1 MLVSLANALG
11 RSSENGKL
19 KTENSLLQTARVIG
33 HVTATMKHP
42 SMHGL
47 KLVVLQPLDINN
59 EPDEFPQLAI
69 DPLGARQGDYVF
81 FTSDT
86 KYIQEMTKR
95 KDSPIRFSIQGVLDD
110 QPEPS
115 RKAPKR
121 RT

>member
-1 MLVSLANALG
+1 M
-11 RSSENGKL
+11 
-19 KTENSLLQTARVIG
+19 QTARVIG
-33 HVTATMKHP
+33 YATATMKHP
-42 SMHGL
+42 SMTGW
-47 KLVVLQPLDINN
+47 KLVILQPLDINN

-110 QPEPS
+110 QPEPKKK
-115 RKAPKR
+115 RK
-121 RT
+121 